1 MGRFLFLTY
10 GFSGANNVFYCF
22 LAYQTNHFSGAFM
35 ICTLPSSLLGMAFW
49 FGKEYDVD
57 RRFMIVTGW
66 VLYLN
71 SVVNPIIYGVFNP
84 EFR

>member
-1 MGRFLFLTY
+1 
-10 GFSGANNVFYCF
+10 
-22 LAYQTNHFSGAFM
+22 M